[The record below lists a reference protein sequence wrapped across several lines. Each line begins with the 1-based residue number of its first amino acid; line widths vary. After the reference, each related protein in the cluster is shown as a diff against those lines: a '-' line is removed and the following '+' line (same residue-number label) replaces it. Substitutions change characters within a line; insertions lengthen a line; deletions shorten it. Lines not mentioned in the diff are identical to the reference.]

1 MFGGIGKNSEGLT
14 QVFNDVHKYNP
25 KTNSWVK
32 LMSHA
37 PMGMAGHV
45 TFVHNGKAYVTGGVN
60 QNIFNGY
67 FEDLNEAGKDSTYRT
82 PEKWTTTPRSSH
94 FSRGM
99 IVDKFVDAILRFW
112 REG

>member
-1 MFGGIGKNSEGLT
+1 MDSVSCIPGGPRDQATSVFIDGDLYVFGGIGKNSKGLT

-45 TFVHNGKAYVTGGVN
+45 TLY
-60 QNIFNGY
+60 
-67 FEDLNEAGKDSTYRT
+67 
-82 PEKWTTTPRSSH
+82 TTAKLMLLAVLTRISS
-94 FSRGM
+94 M
-99 IVDKFVDAILRFW
+99 AILKISTRLERFN
-112 REG
+112 RYR

>member
-1 MFGGIGKNSEGLT
+1 MFDGIGKNSEGLT
-14 QVFNDVHKYNP
+14 QVFNDVHKYNL

-67 FEDLNEAGKDSTYRT
+67 FEDLNEAGKDSHTERRRT
-82 PEKWTTTPRSSH
+82 GRRHHEAVISV
-94 FSRGM
+94 G
-99 IVDKFVDAILRFW
+99 
-112 REG
+112 G

>member
-67 FEDLNEAGKDSTYRT
+67 FEDLNEAGKDSTA
-82 PEKWTTTPRSSH
+82 
-94 FSRGM
+94 
-99 IVDKFVDAILRFW
+99 VDKINAHYFDKKSRRLFLQ
-112 REG
+112 